1 MSVCP
6 CEEWIKSQPI
16 PGKVIGFV
24 CQQCR
29 TTYTLYPNG
38 EIAYEQEIGVGIPTS
53 FIAGA

>member
-1 MSVCP
+1 VSVCP

-29 TTYTLYPNG
+29 TEYTLYPNG
-38 EIAYEQEIGVGIPTS
+38 EIAYTQRMGPGIHIS
-53 FIAGA
+53 SGAD